1 MLVEVGSR
9 GRPSGR
15 RGREV
20 ALARTWA
27 VALCGVAGQLVAVE
41 ADLANGLPGTT
52 VIGLGDVA
60 VTQARDRV
68 RSAIVNTGQRWPD
81 KRITLA
87 LSPAALPKRGAG
99 FDLALAVAV
108 LAAAEVVPLRAAGEV
123 VLIGELG
130 LDGRVHPV
138 RGTLPSLLA
147 IKAAGRVSAVVP
159 VANLAEACLADGV
172 RVRGVAHLADLIGYL
187 NGEPDRLTEAPPAA
201 ASVEYPVPDMVE
213 VLGQPEARRALELAA
228 AGGHH
233 MAMIGPPGAGKTMLA
248 ARLPGLLPKLSPES
262 ALEVTAV
269 HSVAGNLD
277 EETPLITRP
286 PFIEPHH
293 SASLAAL
300 VGGGSGLIRPG
311 SVSLAHRG
319 VLFLD
324 EAPEFRPTVLDALRQ
339 PMESGSV
346 LLARASGAV
355 RYPARFQLVLAANPC
370 PCAAGKDVDCIC
382 ASGVRRRYL
391 ARLSGPLMD
400 RVDIRVDLAALD
412 PRSLVSGEADQE
424 SSAVIAE
431 RVAAARG
438 RALLR
443 WRGTRYSTNAE
454 VPGPVVRRLWRPGRQ
469 EAQLLDRAVRV
480 GRLTGRGY
488 DRVLRLALT
497 SADLGGRE
505 VPSCA
510 DVAGA
515 LSLRCGENAW

>member
-1 MLVEVGSR
+1 M
-9 GRPSGR
+9 
-15 RGREV
+15 

-27 VALCGVAGQLVAVE
+27 VALAGLAGHVVAVE
-41 ADLANGLPGTT
+41 ADLANGLPATT

-60 VTQARDRV
+60 VTQARERV
-68 RSAIVNTGQRWPD
+68 RSAVINTGAKWPE

-99 FDLALAVAV
+99 FDLAMAVAV
-108 LAAAEVVPLRAAGEV
+108 LAAAEVVPVRAAGET

-138 RGTLPSLLA
+138 RGTLPSLMA
-147 IKAAGRVSAVVP
+147 VRAAGRRSAIVP
-159 VANLAEACLADGV
+159 VDNLAEACLAGGV
-172 RVRGVAHLADLIGYL
+172 RVRGVAYLADLIAYL
-187 NGEPDRLTEAPPAA
+187 NGDQSRLVTPRPAA
-201 ASVEYPVPDMVE
+201 PVMEPPVPDLAD
-213 VLGQPEARRALELAA
+213 VLGQPEARQALEMAA

-233 MAMIGPPGAGKTMLA
+233 LAMIGPPGSGKTMLA
-248 ARLPGLLPKLSPES
+248 ARLPGLLPRLGEED

-269 HSVAGNLD
+269 HSVAGRLD
-277 EETPLITRP
+277 DQTPLITRP

-300 VGGGSGLIRPG
+300 IGGGSGIIRPG
-311 SVSLAHRG
+311 SASLAHRG

-324 EAPEFRPTVLDALRQ
+324 EAPEFRPSVLDALRQ
-339 PMESGSV
+339 PMESGAV

-370 PCAAGKDVDCIC
+370 PCAAAQDVDCVC

-400 RVDIRVDLAALD
+400 RIDIRVDLAALD
-412 PRSLVSGEADQE
+412 PRALASGEPDQE
-424 SSAVIAE
+424 SSVVVGE
-431 RVAAARG
+431 RVHAARS
-438 RALLR
+438 RALHR
-443 WRGTRYSTNAE
+443 WRGSRYSTNSE
-454 VPGPVVRRLWRPGRQ
+454 VPGPVVRRLWRPGRA
-469 EAQLLDRAVRV
+469 EAQLLDRAVRT

-505 VPSCA
+505 LPSSS
-510 DVAGA
+510 DVASA
-515 LSLRCGENAW
+515 LALRCGENAW

>member
-27 VALCGVAGQLVAVE
+27 VALSGVAGQLVAVE

-324 EAPEFRPTVLDALRQ
+324 ESPNHKYAVNGMVHECPQSTEGRANRLGRRPIPPTRRSTRRSTLAHGPSCYTCGSPKFTSRLELTRSSASDWIFAGNSLPTGAGQSQPSTLTTTRRRRQQPVLGRAGSRSIGRSRRVKCKPL
-339 PMESGSV
+339 PSGSLTEQIGLPPR
-346 LLARASGAV
+346 LLNGSQTVKSTMSR
-355 RYPARFQLVLAANPC
+355 
-370 PCAAGKDVDCIC
+370 
-382 ASGVRRRYL
+382 
-391 ARLSGPLMD
+391 
-400 RVDIRVDLAALD
+400 
-412 PRSLVSGEADQE
+412 
-424 SSAVIAE
+424 SSAMK
-431 RVAAARG
+431 
-438 RALLR
+438 
-443 WRGTRYSTNAE
+443 THPMN
-454 VPGPVVRRLWRPGRQ
+454 
-469 EAQLLDRAVRV
+469 
-480 GRLTGRGY
+480 
-488 DRVLRLALT
+488 
-497 SADLGGRE
+497 
-505 VPSCA
+505 
-510 DVAGA
+510 
-515 LSLRCGENAW
+515 

>member
-1 MLVEVGSR
+1 M
-9 GRPSGR
+9 
-15 RGREV
+15 

-27 VALCGVAGQLVAVE
+27 VALAGVAGQLVAVE
-41 ADLANGLPGTT
+41 ADLANGLPATT

-68 RSAIVNTGQRWPD
+68 RSAVINSGAKWPD
-81 KRITLA
+81 RRITLA

-99 FDLALAVAV
+99 FDLALAIAV
-108 LAAAEVVPLRAAGEV
+108 LAAAEVVPARALGDT
-123 VLIGELG
+123 VLLGELG

-138 RGTLPSLLA
+138 HGTLPSLLA
-147 IKAAGRVSAVVP
+147 VRAAGRTCAIVP
-159 VANLAEACLADGV
+159 VGNLAEACLAGGV
-172 RVRGVAHLADLIGYL
+172 RVRAVAHLADLMAYL
-187 NGEPDRLTEAPPAA
+187 NGEPDRLTAGSPAPAQ
-201 ASVEYPVPDMVE
+201 VEPPLPDMADVR
-213 VLGQPEARRALELAA
+213 GQPEARRALELAA

-233 MAMIGPPGAGKTMLA
+233 LAMIGPPGSGKSMLA
-248 ARLPGLLPKLSPES
+248 ARLPGLLPRLADEA

-269 HSVAGNLD
+269 HSVAGMLD
-277 EETPLITRP
+277 ECTPLITRP
-286 PFIEPHH
+286 PFVEPHH

-370 PCAAGKDVDCIC
+370 PCAAAKDVDCSC

-412 PRSLVSGEADQE
+412 PRSLVSGDSDQE
-424 SSAVIAE
+424 GSAVIAG
-431 RVAAARG
+431 RIALARD
-438 RALLR
+438 RALRR
-443 WRGTRYSTNAE
+443 WRDTAYSTNGE
-454 VPGPVVRRLWRPGRQ
+454 VPGPVVRRFWRPGRV
-469 EAQLLDRAVRV
+469 EAQLLDRAVRI

-497 SADLGGRE
+497 SADLAGRDL
-505 VPSCA
+505 PSAA
-510 DVAGA
+510 DVATA
-515 LSLRCGENAW
+515 LALRCGENAW

>member
-1 MLVEVGSR
+1 M
-9 GRPSGR
+9 
-15 RGREV
+15 

-27 VALCGVAGQLVAVE
+27 VALAGVSGQLVAVE
-41 ADLANGLPGTT
+41 ADLANGLPATT

-60 VTQARDRV
+60 VTQAKDRV
-68 RSAIVNTGQRWPD
+68 RSAVINSGQKWPE

-99 FDLALAVAV
+99 FDLAMAIGV
-108 LAAAEVVPLRAAGEV
+108 LAAAGVVPVGAVRDT

-130 LDGRVHPV
+130 LDGRVQPV

-147 IKAAGRVSAVVP
+147 VRAAGRRSAIVP
-159 VANLAEACLADGV
+159 VANLAEAALAGGV
-172 RVRGVAHLADLIGYL
+172 RVRGVAHLADLVGYL
-187 NGEPDRLTEAPPAA
+187 NGDPNRLVNPAPATRQPEPML
-201 ASVEYPVPDMVE
+201 PDMAD

-233 MAMIGPPGAGKTMLA
+233 LAMVGPPGAGKTMLA
-248 ARLPGLLPKLSPES
+248 ARLPGLLPRLSEES

-269 HSVAGNLD
+269 HSVAGKLSD
-277 EETPLITRP
+277 ETPLITRA
-286 PFIEPHH
+286 PFVEPHH

-370 PCAAGKDVDCIC
+370 PCAAARDVDCAC

-412 PRSLVSGEADQE
+412 PRSLVSGDGAQE
-424 SSAVIAE
+424 TSALIAG
-431 RVAAARG
+431 RVAEARS
-438 RALLR
+438 RALHR
-443 WRGTRYSTNAE
+443 WRTTRFTTNAE
-454 VPGPVVRRLWRPGRQ
+454 VPGPDVRRHWRPGRP
-469 EAQLLDRAVRV
+469 EAELLDRAVRV

-505 VPSCA
+505 VPTAA
-510 DVAGA
+510 DVATA
-515 LSLRCGENAW
+515 LALRCGENAW

>member
-1 MLVEVGSR
+1 M
-9 GRPSGR
+9 
-15 RGREV
+15 

-27 VALCGVAGQLVAVE
+27 VALAGVAGQLVAVE

-60 VTQARDRV
+60 VSQARDRV
-68 RSAIVNTGQRWPD
+68 RSAVVNTGQKWPE

-99 FDLALAVAV
+99 FDLALAIAV
-108 LAAAEVVPLRAAGEV
+108 LAAAEVVPVFAAGDT

-147 IKAAGRVSAVVP
+147 VRAAGRTSAIVP
-159 VANLAEACLADGV
+159 VGNLAEAALADGV
-172 RVRGVAHLADLIGYL
+172 SVLGVEHLGDLIAHLKGEAGRLHTPAPRDLPL
-187 NGEPDRLTEAPPAA
+187 DAPP
-201 ASVEYPVPDMVE
+201 PDMAD

-233 MAMIGPPGAGKTMLA
+233 LAMIGPPGAGKTMLA
-248 ARLPGLLPKLSPES
+248 ARLPGLLPPLSAES

-277 EETPLITRP
+277 DRTPLITRP

-300 VGGGSGLIRPG
+300 VGGGSGVIRPG

-324 EAPEFRPTVLDALRQ
+324 EAPEFRPSVLDALRQ
-339 PMESGSV
+339 PMESGAV

-370 PCAAGKDVDCIC
+370 PCAAPKDVDCTC

-412 PRSLVSGEADQE
+412 PRALVSVDADQE
-424 SSAVIAE
+424 SSAPIAE
-431 RVAAARG
+431 RVAAARV
-438 RALLR
+438 RALDR
-443 WRGTRYSTNAE
+443 WQGTRYRTNAE
-454 VPGPVVRRLWRPGRQ
+454 VPGPVVRRYWRPGGR
-469 EAQLLDRAVRV
+469 EAALLDRAVRT

-497 SADLGGRE
+497 SADLGGRDL
-505 VPSCA
+505 PCA
-510 DVAGA
+510 SDVATA
-515 LSLRCGENAW
+515 LALRCGENSW